1 MKQNL
6 FSNFTKRNGKLEYNI
21 KAQETIYNKFVD
33 SLPEGSKIEMFI
45 SVSGDN
51 GTNAQIAKIHVSIRE
66 LANELGYSFSEMKLQ
81 IKRMSGL
88 CFNKNGGEYC
98 KSFGDCSKDE
108 LNSVIQEII
117 QLGDEVGS
125 NLR

>member
-6 FSNFTKRNGKLEYNI
+6 FSNLTKRNGKLEYNI

-45 SVSGDN
+45 SVSGSN

-66 LANELGYSFSEMKLQ
+66 LANELGYAFSEMKLL
-81 IKRMSGL
+81 IKRKAGL
-88 CFNKNGGEYC
+88 CFNNNK
-98 KSFGDCSKDE
+98 
-108 LNSVIQEII
+108 LNVIRHFFFM
-117 QLGDEVGS
+117 LFKCCFK
-125 NLR
+125 

>member
-45 SVSGDN
+45 SVSGSN

-66 LANELGYSFSEMKLQ
+66 LANELGYAFSEMKLL
-81 IKRMSGL
+81 IKRRAGL
-88 CFNKNGGEYC
+88 CFNKNKTEYC
-98 KSFGDCSKDE
+98 KSFGDCSKEE
-108 LNSVIQEII
+108 LNSVIQEVIE
-117 QLGDEVGS
+117 LGDEVGS